1 MRFLSR
7 HLLLFTV
14 VLAAPSLVQ
23 AQSTTSEK
31 PSSAVEATTSSLND
45 SPTPKTSRD
54 YPKHD
59 LRSATSASLTAAG
72 KKLKGP
78 AALSLQVLLDR
89 ANFSSGEIDGAM
101 GKKTTIALAGFQAAR
116 KLPETGTMNS
126 ETRAALL
133 ADNPQ
138 VLTDYTVT
146 TEDVSGP
153 FEPTPEKME
162 DKAKL
167 TALGY
172 QTPLEGLA
180 EKFHSSPALL
190 KKLNPGKSFDRAGEV
205 LLVPN
210 VVAMSPPDIKPES
223 KADTKGN
230 SKPDAK
236 SPTKPANKPDN
247 GPVTPASTPPATKA
261 SRIVVTKADSTVR
274 ALAADGTILAQFPAS
289 MGSEHD
295 PLPIGT
301 WKIKGVAKNPSFH
314 YNPNLFWDA
323 DSKDSKVKVP
333 PGPNNPVGVA
343 WIDLSKEHYGIHG
356 TPEPSKISDT
366 QSHGCIRLTN
376 WDVQRLAQLVS
387 PGMVAELKE

>member
-1 MRFLSR
+1 MNGLMPYLFLIAA
-7 HLLLFTV
+7 TV
-14 VLAAPSLVQ
+14 VTPLEVQ
-23 AQSTTSEK
+23 AQSNTSVK
-31 PSSAVEATTSSLND
+31 PSSAVEATTSSVAD
-45 SPTPKTSRD
+45 SPTPKNSRD
-54 YPKHD
+54 FPKSD
-59 LRSATSASLTAAG
+59 LRSATSASLTADG

-78 AALSLQVLLDR
+78 AALSLQILLDR
-89 ANFSSGEIDGAM
+89 ANFSSGEIDGAI
-101 GKKTTIALAGFQAAR
+101 GKKTTIALAGFQAAH
-116 KLPETGTMNS
+116 KLPATGTMNS
-126 ETRAALL
+126 ETRNALIV
-133 ADNPQ
+133 DNPQ
-138 VLTDYTVT
+138 VLTDYTIT

-162 DKAKL
+162 DKAKM
-167 TALGY
+167 TALVY

-210 VVAMSPPDIKPES
+210 VLPMALPDTKPDSKPNS
-223 KADTKGN
+223 KA
-230 SKPDAK
+230 DAK
-236 SPTKPANKPDN
+236 SPAKQINKPDSS
-247 GPVTPASTPPATKA
+247 PTPAASAPPAIKA
-261 SRIVVTKADSTVR
+261 SRIVVTKSDSTVR

-301 WKIKGVAKNPSFH
+301 WKIKGVAKNPTFH

-323 DSKDSKVKVP
+323 DSKDSKVIVP